1 MKLKTLIIDD
11 EQFALD
17 KLRSYVEMMPTLELV
32 AACSGTTE
40 AMSYICDGNIDVI
53 FTDIDLPDVN
63 GIKFVE
69 SLQNPPLIVFTTA
82 YREYAVDG
90 FRLSAVDYLVKPYDL
105 ADFQRAVAKVCEAYR
120 KDHSASDEIDPN
132 GAIFIKVETKFER
145 IPFKDILYV
154 KGYGEYLQVFVENR
168 PQPLLTL
175 SSFPEIATKLSS
187 NFVQIHRSYTVNM
200 DKVIKVGK
208 NTVTLDEETVI
219 PVSIKCR
226 DNFLNYLNKHS
237 IGKLYK

>member
-1 MKLKTLIIDD
+1 MKLRTLIIDD

-17 KLRSYVEMMPTLELV
+17 KLRNYVEMMPTLELV

-40 AMSYICDGNIDVI
+40 AMSYICEGDIDVI

-69 SLQNPPLIVFTTA
+69 SLRNPPLIVFITA

-105 ADFQRAVAKVCEAYR
+105 ADFQRAVAKVCEVSR
-120 KDHSASDEIDPN
+120 QNRQSNEGIDPN

-145 IPFKDILYV
+145 VSFKDILYV

-168 PQPLLTL
+168 PQPLMTL
-175 SSFPEIATKLSS
+175 SSFPEIGKKLSN

-200 DKVIKVGK
+200 DKVTKVGK
-208 NTVTLDEETVI
+208 NTVTIGEDTSI